1 MQAKIGRWLA
11 AMALLLLACVLGLAA
26 LGFGC
31 AAVYLSLSRVTS
43 PPLAAAATALIALA
57 VALIIALIGRSLAA
71 KREQR
76 PVASGPASLA
86 SLAPPRVADAMATLR
101 GHVPAVAAAALLAG
115 FALGVSGRL
124 RRAVWRMIV

>member
-31 AAVYLSLSRVTS
+31 AAVYLSLSRVIS

-71 KREQR
+71 KPEQR

-101 GHVPAVAAAALLAG
+101 GHVPAVAVAALLAG

>member
-1 MQAKIGRWLA
+1 MQAKIGRWLT
-11 AMALLLLACVLGLAA
+11 AMALLLLAGMLGLAA

-31 AAVYLSLSRVTS
+31 AAVYLSLSHVTS

-57 VALIIALIGRSLAA
+57 VALICALIGRGLAA
-71 KREQR
+71 KRRQP

-101 GHVPAVAAAALLAG
+101 GHAPAVAAAALLVG

-124 RRAVWRMIV
+124 RRAVWRMID